1 MNFTLSVTK
10 KEGASMSGLIKQM
23 CLLNCRIKVDSLNGK
38 IIVADIAY
46 DNVGSVVDAIDEAF
60 DIANI
65 DISPKPIINE
75 DSIEFEKLEFNDEEV
90 REQANR
96 LLKKSFW
103 AMYISKAKSRDIC
116 QYLMSAG
123 KEIAMKYNP
132 KEPVNVSVGNIVDC
146 NFGSHLKG
154 EISGGH
160 IHSIVCDID
169 DDELVYVVPIT
180 KYSFENDET
189 KYLRFL
195 AGRDVEYMDSRFTG
209 GTVLLKMGRYVNR
222 QRFNEVV
229 GQVLPEFFGKVLT
242 GLSNTA
248 NFVSKIESYG
258 TEYAEKIGDVDN
270 DDDMLSFGD
279 AEESSVAEN
288 PSKEEAS
295 KTSPV
300 IGVGNSVINYE
311 ERMPAEDYLTLVVAD
326 ALASLDKTKPIEE
339 TVDEFLD
346 AIGMPKEEIIIRNA
360 FIVACKADKIAYR
373 NIALKLQ
380 DMFPKMREEII
391 VLTMKEEFNKW
402 LAAHPDVKDRYPRI
416 SIMVLLKI
424 FARNME

>member
-1 MNFTLSVTK
+1 
-10 KEGASMSGLIKQM
+10 
-23 CLLNCRIKVDSLNGK
+23 
-38 IIVADIAY
+38 
-46 DNVGSVVDAIDEAF
+46 
-60 DIANI
+60 
-65 DISPKPIINE
+65 
-75 DSIEFEKLEFNDEEV
+75 
-90 REQANR
+90 
-96 LLKKSFW
+96 
-103 AMYISKAKSRDIC
+103 
-116 QYLMSAG
+116 
-123 KEIAMKYNP
+123 
-132 KEPVNVSVGNIVDC
+132 
-146 NFGSHLKG
+146 
-154 EISGGH
+154 
-160 IHSIVCDID
+160 
-169 DDELVYVVPIT
+169 
-180 KYSFENDET
+180 
-189 KYLRFL
+189 
-195 AGRDVEYMDSRFTG
+195 MDSRFTG

-288 PSKEEAS
+288 PSEEV
-295 KTSPV
+295 TSNAPNS
-300 IGVGNSVINYE
+300 GVENSVINYE

-339 TVDEFLD
+339 IVDDFLD
-346 AIGMPKEEIIIRNA
+346 AIGMPKEEVIIRNA

-380 DMFPKMREEII
+380 DLFPRMREEII

-402 LAAHPDVKDRYPRI
+402 LAVHLDVKDRYPRI